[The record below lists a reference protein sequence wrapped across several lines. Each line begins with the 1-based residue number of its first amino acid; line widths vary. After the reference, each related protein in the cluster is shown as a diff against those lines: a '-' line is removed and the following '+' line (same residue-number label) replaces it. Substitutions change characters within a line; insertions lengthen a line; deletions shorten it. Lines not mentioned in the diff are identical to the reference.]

1 MTSHVPQR
9 TCVGCREVTDQFQL
23 LRWVRDAEDPSRVVA
38 DHSRGRSGRG
48 AWLHPDPECAR
59 LAVRRRGF
67 SRAFRSG
74 GIVHD
79 LDALLAALSDRP
91 SGRPPHQNNT

>member
-1 MTSHVPQR
+1 
-9 TCVGCREVTDQFQL
+9 
-23 LRWVRDAEDPSRVVA
+23 
-38 DHSRGRSGRG
+38 
-48 AWLHPDPECAR
+48 LHPDPECAR

-74 GIVHD
+74 GIIHD